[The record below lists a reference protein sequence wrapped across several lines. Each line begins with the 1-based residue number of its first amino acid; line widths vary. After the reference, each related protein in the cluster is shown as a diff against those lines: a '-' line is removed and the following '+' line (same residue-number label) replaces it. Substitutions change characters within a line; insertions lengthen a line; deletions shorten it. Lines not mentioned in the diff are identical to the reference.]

1 MNGRRQKRVGSLI
14 KEELSWLLVEEFQNL
29 FSGLITIT
37 RIEMSADLKSA
48 YVYLSFYGQ
57 EKKEEILEVIEKKKG
72 YLRKS
77 IASKVK
83 LKYNPKLIFS
93 IDRTPEYEERIE
105 KLMKLVKKN
114 EK

>member
-1 MNGRRQKRVGSLI
+1 VGSLI
-14 KEELSWLLVEEFQNL
+14 KEELSRLLIEEFQDM
-29 FSGLITIT
+29 FSGIITIT
-37 RIEMSADLKSA
+37 QIEMSSDLKAA
-48 YVYLSFYGQ
+48 YVSISFYGQ
-57 EKKEEILEVIEKKKG
+57 AKKEEILEMLEKKKG

-93 IDRTPEYEERIE
+93 IDRTSEYEERIE
-105 KLMKLVKKN
+105 RLMKIAKKN

>member
-1 MNGRRQKRVGSLI
+1 MKNRRQKRVSSLI
-14 KEELSWLLVEEFQNL
+14 KEELSRLLVGEFQNM
-29 FSGLITIT
+29 FSGIITIT
-37 RIEMSADLKSA
+37 QIEMSADLKTA
-48 YVYLSFYGQ
+48 YVYLSFFGQ
-57 EKKEEILEVIEKKKG
+57 KKKEEILETLEKKKG

-93 IDRTPEYEERIE
+93 IDRTPEYEEKIE
-105 KLMKLVKKN
+105 KLLKIVKKN

>member
-1 MNGRRQKRVGSLI
+1 MSSRRQKRVGSLI
-14 KEELSWLLVEEFQNL
+14 KEELSRLIIGEFQDMS
-29 FSGLITIT
+29 SGIITIT
-37 RIEMSADLKSA
+37 RIEMSADLKAA
-48 YVYLSFYGQ
+48 YVYISFYGQ
-57 EKKEEILEVIEKKKG
+57 KKKEEILEMLQNKKG

-93 IDRTPEYEERIE
+93 IDSTSEYEDRIE
-105 KLMKLVKKN
+105 RLMKIAKKN

>member
-1 MNGRRQKRVGSLI
+1 MNNRRQKRVGSLI
-14 KEELSWLLVEEFQNL
+14 KEELSRLFVEEFQNL
-29 FSGLITIT
+29 LSGLITIT
-37 RIEMSADLKSA
+37 RIEMSSDLKSA
-48 YVYLSFYGQ
+48 HVYLSFYGP
-57 EKKEEILEVIEKKKG
+57 KKQEEILEVIEKKKG